1 MSAALRNAFAEDK
14 KNGKT
19 SFVAYLTCGYPKKED
34 TVPSLLALQKG
45 GASVIEIGVPFS
57 DPLGD
62 GPTIQ
67 ASTFTALNNGVKV
80 DDCFEALREARK
92 QGLTVPVIFMG
103 YYNPVVQYG
112 EERFIKAVKDAGG
125 HGTIVV
131 DLPVGRES
139 KSLVRA
145 CNKHDIALVP
155 LVTPTTEMSRLPL
168 ICQAATGFLYVV
180 AVSGVTGARSEL
192 PSDLLEYLERVKGET
207 SKTGTPIAVG
217 FGISSRDQFLTV
229 GKLADGVV
237 IGSAIIRAL
246 GGARE
251 QGKEPAE
258 AAEAFCR
265 SVTED

>member
-19 SFVAYLTCGYPKKED
+19 SFVAYMTCGYPRKED
-34 TVPSLLALQKG
+34 TVPALLALQKG

-67 ASTFTALNNGVKV
+67 ASTFTALTNGVKV
-80 DDCFEALREARK
+80 DDCFDALKEARK

-112 EERFIKAVKDAGG
+112 EERFVKAIKEAGG

-131 DLPVGRES
+131 DLPIGREAR
-139 KSLVRA
+139 SLMTA
-145 CNKHDIALVP
+145 CRTHDVALVP
-155 LVTPTTEMSRLPL
+155 LVTPTTEKSRLPL

-180 AVSGVTGARSEL
+180 ALSGVTGARAEL
-192 PSDLLEYLERVKGET
+192 PPDLVDYLDRVKSET
-207 SKTGTPIAVG
+207 VKTGTPIAVG
-217 FGISSRDQFLTV
+217 FGISSREQFLTV

-237 IGSAIIRAL
+237 IGSAIVRTLFAAL
-246 GGARE
+246 E
-251 QGKEPAE
+251 EGKEPAA
-258 AAEAFCR
+258 AAEAFAR
-265 SVTED
+265 SITQD